1 MQSGYCLKLLA
12 YILINYLFTV
22 RLYKCESFRPD
33 CSRCVSE
40 VTTQEELGCVWCD
53 GICAV
58 NDSAVCLMT
67 NSMVT
72 RDNGLNCPDPV
83 IEEVDSIKICNNYG
97 FGNCQRPVF
106 SLGVS
111 QHLHKITNL

>member
-1 MQSGYCLKLLA
+1 MKLLA

-22 RLYKCESFRPD
+22 RLYKCESLRPD

-40 VTTQEELGCVWCD
+40 VTTQKELGCVWCD

-97 FGNCQRPVF
+97 LKTLDTFGNFQRPVI

-111 QHLHKITNL
+111 QRLHKITNL